1 MVAGGVACAIAMEV
15 KTRPAE
21 SAKGD
26 RRTPSTPLRQRPSTG
41 KLLELTPLWEAIIK
55 YNRFPQNVDKINV
68 FTELAVRLNEPEWE
82 VRQHALRVLGDLIPV
97 ISKGFSP
104 EDLDA
109 LMVPAVLS
117 DVTHNLG
124 HPAPAVRNSALDV
137 LSSYLKFT
145 SDPEFVL
152 RSIVS
157 TGLESPTAS
166 GSLAATVVQV
176 LPRLIDQTLSI
187 SHQSLVHLVTAV
199 SKKLTHMPSQRQ
211 VIETLNKIKEHVG
224 DSRFDHFL
232 ESYYPQ
238 VKRDL
243 DVLCQVYQ
251 VEPSLR
257 DSGIDLQSPP
267 QTAQDEWSDS
277 SPSPTQAKLQEVKQE
292 EYDGAES
299 DQESEEDKVQ
309 VEDDLLMNNSVVLTT
324 RVEHEVDDF
333 EDEEDTSRKSPRRVR
348 FGGEVVKLRTPDSDV
363 TNDGQKND
371 VASESPFSEDAK
383 SESDPVESSF
393 EVIPQKSSPPR
404 ARSSHIPIPIHPVVS
419 RPRRRTPEPFI
430 PTYDGGDSVTSS
442 SEGEQFMTRDFY
454 VLQRGELAN
463 LSFLPSDLL
472 QLLAKKDDWRTR
484 VRGLDRLASWVS
496 SVRLSSEQGSHLLW
510 YMIGCLSEEPR
521 QARLIASVLR
531 ATRAVIGQ
539 SPGNLG
545 SVLAWLVPGICRHLA
560 CGSPL
565 PARLEAVE
573 AIKTLMRISTPA
585 AVISIIFSDRC
596 VHSRSSKLRENS
608 LLCLLYALMTFP
620 SNEFDCV
627 NLSSRIKEI
636 AVNEP
641 KRRVRQAVLETLAVL
656 SQFVPRT
663 ALTIEPDEYDNADDA
678 LFFSDGLQARLARRQ
693 LPTVSHEGLILY
705 ALQIP
710 PMTGTD
716 VDWILAGVGSLS
728 SGSARS
734 RSQMD
739 NQKSTL
745 SQSSENMFSSWS
757 KEPTNQKMIAIGTS
771 MPQKSFE
778 NLYNNNNYVSVLYL
792 QNIVSDV
799 MASVI
804 SDLGCKPVVTMAS
817 EMKSFV
823 LRPKKSE

>member
-1 MVAGGVACAIAMEV
+1 
-15 KTRPAE
+15 
-21 SAKGD
+21 
-26 RRTPSTPLRQRPSTG
+26 
-41 KLLELTPLWEAIIK
+41 
-55 YNRFPQNVDKINV
+55 
-68 FTELAVRLNEPEWE
+68 
-82 VRQHALRVLGDLIPV
+82 
-97 ISKGFSP
+97 
-104 EDLDA
+104 
-109 LMVPAVLS
+109 
-117 DVTHNLG
+117 
-124 HPAPAVRNSALDV
+124 
-137 LSSYLKFT
+137 
-145 SDPEFVL
+145 
-152 RSIVS
+152 
-157 TGLESPTAS
+157 
-166 GSLAATVVQV
+166 
-176 LPRLIDQTLSI
+176 
-187 SHQSLVHLVTAV
+187 
-199 SKKLTHMPSQRQ
+199 
-211 VIETLNKIKEHVG
+211 
-224 DSRFDHFL
+224 
-232 ESYYPQ
+232 
-238 VKRDL
+238 
-243 DVLCQVYQ
+243 
-251 VEPSLR
+251 
-257 DSGIDLQSPP
+257 
-267 QTAQDEWSDS
+267 
-277 SPSPTQAKLQEVKQE
+277 
-292 EYDGAES
+292 
-299 DQESEEDKVQ
+299 EEDKLQ
-309 VEDDLLMNNSVVLTT
+309 TEDDLMMNNSAVLASRT
-324 RVEHEVDDF
+324 EPPDIDDF
-333 EDEEDTSRKSPRRVR
+333 EDEDDNSRKSPRRVR

-383 SESDPVESSF
+383 SEGDPGESSF
-393 EVIPQKSSPPR
+393 EVIPHKSGPLR
-404 ARSSHIPIPIHPVVS
+404 VRSSHIPIPIHPVVS

-496 SVRLSSEQGSHLLW
+496 SGRLSSEQGSHLLW

-521 QARLIASVLR
+521 QARLIAGLLR

-545 SVLAWLVPGICRHLA
+545 SVLPWLVPGICRHLA

-585 AVISIIFSDRC
+585 AVINIIFSDRC

-627 NLSSRIKEI
+627 NLSSRIKEM

-663 ALTIEPDEYDNADDA
+663 ALTIEPGEYDNADDA

-745 SQSSENMFSSWS
+745 SQSSESMFSSWS
-757 KEPTNQKMIAIGTS
+757 KEPTNQKMMAIGTA

-778 NLYNNNNYVSVLYL
+778 NLYNNNNYDERYYYNPSWSNDPRHNHPSNTQGFPHLNMSYAGRFSSRNNNNVSR
-792 QNIVSDV
+792 
-799 MASVI
+799 
-804 SDLGCKPVVTMAS
+804 SDLSQTWAGSRWTQQTEVPPHVSIKQSALNQTLHSGLPPIGGAHVADWRNRKDNSDQMVTGYRVYNQEELRKGRWDRRPDYTSFRRPVMS
-817 EMKSFV
+817 SYNGKE
-823 LRPKKSE
+823 